1 MQNTQHHELSKEFLV
16 TLDQEAL
23 INLVIQLDS
32 KYQQLAENAR
42 IALADKY
49 GRKTEHFISPGQ
61 LLLFPSPSTNSGS
74 LDSQDSAQ
82 KLGVKTNQQ
91 GHTRNQKP
99 DLPHVQLFPP
109 PPNPALLPCPCCGV
123 ARVPTRRIL
132 QASRYQ
138 IVPARFYF
146 EDLYSQVYSCKNCQC
161 AEELV
166 IETPEIVE
174 NGTASAGLLAHIAV
188 SRDCDH
194 IPFHRQSAIYKRS
207 GVQLSRST
215 LSDFY
220 SQTARILQPLHD
232 FSRQVLLKSHV
243 ISTDDTPVKVIDRSK
258 SRNMKLGRIW
268 GYLGDETHPVTL
280 FDYTHSRGRDGP
292 MTFLTGFNGRLQGDC
307 FSGNLAICAAID
319 TVLVACN
326 AHARRY
332 FIKSLPNNKLGAGN
346 ALSAFQQLYEIE
358 RTAKELGLSPEN
370 TQLMREQEAVP
381 ILKEFHRWLQQEQ
394 LAAQPKSAY
403 GKAVFYCLNN
413 WTSLTEYVRDGRL
426 SIDNNHCE
434 REMKYIAMGR
444 KAWLF
449 FGSDEGGKN
458 HAIILSM
465 IATCRR
471 HGVEPWAYLTDV
483 IQRLSENPNENLE
496 DLLPYN
502 WNPRYLTGSPAEI
515 TQFQPTPKVA

>member
-1 MQNTQHHELSKEFLV
+1 MQSTKHQELSKEFLV

-32 KYQQLAENAR
+32 KYQQLAESAR
-42 IALADKY
+42 IALAEKY
-49 GRKTEHFISPGQ
+49 GRKTEHFNHPGQ
-61 LLLFPSPSTNSGS
+61 LLLFPS
-74 LDSQDSAQ
+74 QDASSESAEPQ
-82 KLGVKTNQQ
+82 KSVQQQDAKTQKP

-99 DLPHVQLFPP
+99 DLPHIPILPP
-109 PPNPALLPCPCCGV
+109 APDPTLLPCPCCGV
-123 ARVPTRRIL
+123 ERVPTRRIL

-138 IVPARFYF
+138 YVPAKFYF

-161 AEELV
+161 TDTLV
-166 IETPEIVE
+166 IKAPEIVE
-174 NGTASAGLLAHIAV
+174 NGTAAAGLLAQIAV

-207 GVQLSRST
+207 GVKLSRST

-220 SQTARILQPLHD
+220 AQTARILQPLFD
-232 FSRQVLLKSHV
+232 LSRQVLLKSHV

-258 SRNMKLGRIW
+258 TRNMKLGRVW
-268 GYLGDETHPVTL
+268 VYFGDETHPVTL

-292 MTFLTGFNGRLQGDC
+292 MTFLSGFKGRLQGDC

-319 TVLVACN
+319 TILVACN

-332 FIKSLPNNKLGAGN
+332 FIKSLPNNKQGAGD
-346 ALSAFQQLYEIE
+346 ALSVFQQLYEIE
-358 RTAKELGLSPEN
+358 RTAKDLGL
-370 TQLMREQEAVP
+370 TQEKTQTMREQEAMP
-381 ILKEFHRWLQQEQ
+381 ILKQFHDWLQLEQ
-394 LAAQPKSAY
+394 LSAQPKSAY
-403 GKAVFYCLNN
+403 GKAIFYCLNN
-413 WTSLTEYVRDGRL
+413 WTSLTEYVKDGRL

-465 IATCRR
+465 VATCRR
-471 HGVEPWAYLTDV
+471 HGIEPWAYLTDV
-483 IQRLSENPNENLE
+483 IQRLTESPNENLE

-502 WNPRYLTGSPAEI
+502 WKPKYLTGSPAEI
-515 TQFQPTPKVA
+515 TQFQPTPKAA